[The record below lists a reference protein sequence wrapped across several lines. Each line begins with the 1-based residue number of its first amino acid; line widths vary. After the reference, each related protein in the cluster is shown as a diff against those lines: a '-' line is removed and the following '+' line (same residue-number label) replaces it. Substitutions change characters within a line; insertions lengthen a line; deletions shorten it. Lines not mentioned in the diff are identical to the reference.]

1 MSKIPSRE
9 VQVFVAGAF
18 ALWGFRA
25 LIWLPSDFLAPIQNF
40 VWFTRIAG
48 AVVTSLALPLGVA
61 IFIGSKRAI
70 LLTKIYL
77 WLVLVLGGADMVVLG
92 CEGSILGP
100 KALTLIGS
108 FAPDMLVCIVLLWLL
123 CSRRFRQTPN
133 NSLQATAAAPASCD

>member
-1 MSKIPSRE
+1 
-9 VQVFVAGAF
+9 V
-18 ALWGFRA
+18 GFRA

-92 CEGSILGP
+92 CEWSILGP

-108 FAPDMLVCIVLLWLL
+108 FALT
-123 CSRRFRQTPN
+123 CSFALFFCGSFAHEDFARRLTIRCRQQP
-133 NSLQATAAAPASCD
+133 LPLPVAIDL